1 MSETLTRQPPGRAA
15 LLGNARERDAHATAV
30 GTTALRFM
38 SVLQANCPS
47 CAAPIEFKNGSTVVL
62 VCPFCRS
69 AIARTD
75 KKLEDLG
82 KVADIAE
89 SESPLKIGLKGVWK
103 NIRFELTGRAQNRH
117 DAGGFWDE
125 WYATFSNGWV
135 GWLAEAQG
143 RFYLTF
149 YKPLKE
155 VLPPFEQLQVGQTVT
170 QITSKTPLIVT
181 EKGTATAV
189 AAEGEIPYKLTPNER
204 GDYADLSGA
213 GNAFATIDYSM
224 SPPWAFVGEQVSLA
238 DIGLANAK
246 PAERKARKVAV
257 GKMGCPNCG
266 GSLELNAPDK
276 TERVTCPFCNSL
288 LDVNQGNLKF
298 LRTLDKIQN
307 PFVLPIG
314 AEGAFAGDAKFKIIG
329 AVVRSV
335 TIDGVQYFW
344 HEYLLYNPSNG
355 FRWLVHS
362 DNQWNFVEPINAAEV
377 VGSGSS
383 AAYNGKTF
391 KIFQDAPARVEY
403 VQGEFYWRVEQG
415 ETVRAIDFVAPP
427 LMLLQEIT
435 QNEMNWSVGTYLTN
449 AEVEKAF
456 GVSDLPKPYS
466 IAPNQPFTGGFYIKW
481 GFAMLALLIFVAIAM
496 IPLSGFSS
504 TPLNQQIILPPTAN
518 AQTAQTVFSQPFEL
532 KGNRNVRITANAP
545 VSNSWAD
552 LDVDLINEQN
562 DEVES
567 VNVPIEY
574 YNGVEDGE
582 SWSEGGTSQDAT
594 LSSLPAGKY
603 TLRVEG
609 TWQNFGQ
616 PMPVSVKVEQN
627 INRGV
632 NFCCAFFILAILPF
646 LALFRKWAFE
656 SRRWKD
662 SMFSSSG
669 SVSDSTGS
677 DDE

>member
-1 MSETLTRQPPGRAA
+1 
-15 LLGNARERDAHATAV
+15 
-30 GTTALRFM
+30 M

-47 CAAPIEFKNGSTVVL
+47 CAAPIEFKNGSTIVL

-69 AIARTD
+69 AVARTD

-89 SESPLKIGLKGVWK
+89 SESPLKVGLKGVWK
-103 NIRFELTGRAQNRH
+103 DNRFELTGRAQNRH
-117 DAGGFWDE
+117 ELGGFWDE

-143 RFYLTF
+143 KFYLTF
-149 YKPLKE
+149 YQPTKETLPSFERLQLGQAVPQIKSQVPL
-155 VLPPFEQLQVGQTVT
+155 L
-170 QITSKTPLIVT
+170 VT
-181 EKGTATAV
+181 EKGTATSI

-204 GDYADLSGA
+204 SDYADLSGA
-213 GNAFATIDYSM
+213 GDAFGTIDYSM
-224 SPPWAFVGEQVSLA
+224 NPPWAFVGEQVSLA
-238 DIGLANAK
+238 DIGLAGAK

-298 LRTLDKIQN
+298 LYALAKVEN

-314 AEGAFAGDAKFKIIG
+314 AEGTFADDTKFKIIG

-335 TIDGVQYFW
+335 TVEGTQYFW
-344 HEYLLYNPSNG
+344 HEYLLYNAQIG

-362 DNQWNFVEPINAAEV
+362 DNHWNFVEPVNVADV
-377 VGSGSS
+377 VNNGTT
-383 AAYNGKTF
+383 ATYNGRTF

-403 VQGEFYWRVEQG
+403 VQGEFYWRVETG
-415 ETVRAIDFVAPP
+415 ETVRAVDFVNAP
-427 LMLLQEIT
+427 LMLSQEISR
-435 QNEMNWSVGTYLTN
+435 NEINWSAGTYLTN

-456 GVSDLPKPYS
+456 GVSDLPKPWS
-466 IAPNQPFTGGFYIKW
+466 VAPNQPFTGGFYIKA
-481 GFAMLALLIFVAIAM
+481 GLAMLAALFVVAIVM

-504 TPLNQQIILPPTAN
+504 TPLNQQIVLPPTAN
-518 AQTAQTVFSQPFEL
+518 AQAAQTVFSQPFEL

-545 VSNSWAD
+545 VDNSFAD

-562 DEVES
+562 NEVES
-567 VNVPIEY
+567 VSIPIEY
-574 YNGVEDGE
+574 YQGSDSDGA
-582 SWSEGGTSQDAT
+582 WTEGSQTQEAT

-609 TWQNFGQ
+609 TWQNFAQ
-616 PMPVSVKVEQN
+616 PMPVAVKVEQN
-627 INRGV
+627 VNRGV
-632 NFCCAFFILAILPF
+632 NFCLAFFALAILPIF
-646 LALFRKWAFE
+646 GLIRKWTFE
-656 SRRWKD
+656 SKRWSE
-662 SMFSSSG
+662 SMFSTSSSG
-669 SVSDSTGS
+669 DS
-677 DDE
+677 E